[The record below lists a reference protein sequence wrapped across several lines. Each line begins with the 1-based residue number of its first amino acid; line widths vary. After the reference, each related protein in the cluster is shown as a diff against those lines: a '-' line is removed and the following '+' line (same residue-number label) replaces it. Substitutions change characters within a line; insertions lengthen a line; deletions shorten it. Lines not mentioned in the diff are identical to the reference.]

1 MKNYLFFILLFM
13 LLPVISCDAK
23 AVAVFEETIHDFGKV
38 ARESSV
44 RHTFKFRNAGNTTLV
59 IERIKAG

>member
-1 MKNYLFFILLFM
+1 M

-38 ARESSV
+38 NKESSV
-44 RHTFKFRNAGNTTLV
+44 KHTFKFRNAGNSTLK